1 MRYPVLP
8 ALLIAACSASLYAQA
23 RPDPRC
29 ATSNECAARAGDAIA
44 REQFETAHDL
54 AWRAVQLGPPNDS
67 VLMHL
72 LARTQSLSGRPYD
85 ALVMLQRLAARGV
98 RVDDAATSEEFRRV
112 RALPQWSD
120 AIAAIHAA
128 APTARPPAVSA
139 GAPTS
144 PPRVAERASAM
155 SADGSLAIPSSIVS
169 PIALAHDRVSA
180 RFVIADENSSTL
192 QVVDELTGHA
202 VDLVQREWSRPFRT
216 SALAIDTQR
225 GDLWVVGVDGSVS
238 KAPRSAVHKLQLVSG
253 HLLQSLLLPA
263 AIGPA
268 HVVALAVGRDRVFLL
283 DALGHRIF
291 ALAVDG
297 KSDPVQVNRAALDA
311 PVSIAAVAD
320 NVLYVADAKGVARV
334 DAAAGTVTRVSAA
347 KGANLKALQS
357 LGWHRGSLF
366 AIQRA
371 ADGTQT
377 AVRVRL
383 NARGTAATAVETL
396 GPAASS
402 AGAVYGDA
410 FYFVAPQTDKP
421 GITLRASRAR

>member
-8 ALLIAACSASLYAQA
+8 ALLVAASLYAQG
-23 RPDPRC
+23 RPDVRC
-29 ATSNECAARAGDAIA
+29 GTANECASLAGDAIA
-44 REQFETAHDL
+44 RGQFEAAHDL
-54 AWRAVQLGPPNDS
+54 AWRAVQLGPPHDDA
-67 VLMHL
+67 LMYL

-112 RALPQWSD
+112 RALPQWSE
-120 AIAAIHAA
+120 ASAAIHGA
-128 APTARPPAVSA
+128 APSAPALAASVSA
-139 GAPTS
+139 PAS
-144 PPRVAERASAM
+144 PPRLAKPASAIL
-155 SADGSLAIPSSIVS
+155 ADGSLAIPSSIVS

-202 VDLVQREWSRPFRT
+202 VDLVQREWSGPYRT

-225 GDLWVVGVDGSVS
+225 GDLWVVGVDASIRE
-238 KAPRSAVHKLQLVSG
+238 APRSAVHKLQLVSG
-253 HLLQSLLLPA
+253 HLLRSLPLPA

-283 DALGHRIF
+283 DTLGGRIF

-297 KSDPVQVNRAALDA
+297 KSLPVQVTRAALDA
-311 PVSIAAVAD
+311 PVSIAAAAD
-320 NVLYVADAKGVARV
+320 NVLYVADAQGVARV
-334 DAAAGTVTRVSAA
+334 DATAGTVTRVRAA
-347 KGANLKALQS
+347 KDANLEALQS
-357 LGWHRGSLF
+357 LGWHTGSLF
-366 AIQRA
+366 AIRRE
-371 ADGTQT
+371 ADGAHT
-377 AVRVRL
+377 AVRVSL
-383 NARGTAATAVETL
+383 DARGTAVTSVKTL
-396 GPAASS
+396 GAAASS

-410 FYFVAPQTDKP
+410 FYFVAPQTDTP